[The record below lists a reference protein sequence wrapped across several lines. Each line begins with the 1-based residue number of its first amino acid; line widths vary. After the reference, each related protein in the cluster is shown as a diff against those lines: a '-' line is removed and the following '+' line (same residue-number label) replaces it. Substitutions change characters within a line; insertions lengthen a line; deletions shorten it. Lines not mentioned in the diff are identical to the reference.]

1 MRARLVIELRN
12 RAVVCH
18 AKQLY
23 PGKPFE
29 FIGIEDAFLGSTGI
43 LNLEVGG
50 TRICRIIIRTLG
62 PCFEVIEGARLG
74 SSGKEIDV

>member
-1 MRARLVIELRN
+1 MRTCLVIELRS

-23 PGKPFE
+23 PGEPFE
-29 FIGIEDAFLGSTGI
+29 FIGIEDASLGSTGI

-50 TRICRIIIRTLG
+50 SGGCRIVIRTLG
-62 PCFEVIEGARLG
+62 PCFKVIEGARLG
-74 SSGKEIDV
+74 SGGKEIDV